1 MKRIIASIYIILI
14 LFLASS
20 CTSFPSREYCDVNM
34 YINKEYLNEQYFK
47 SSFVVSRA
55 GPYAD
60 KFFIPYDEI
69 NFDYEDMQFYVFD
82 GTDSITKPGIS
93 LSLDMKFGENYHEV
107 KDYLINKYNFYD
119 DDYYKATIGKY
130 TCQIVSD
137 EEITSYIERFGMLCY
152 CDLEKTIRL
161 FYYYDED
168 YDLDKSLNE
177 YKSKIIKCSNCV
189 W

>member
-1 MKRIIASIYIILI
+1 MKRIVTGIYIILS
-14 LFLASS
+14 LFLLSS
-20 CTSFPSREYCDVNM
+20 CSAFTSREYCDTNI
-34 YINKEYLNEQYFK
+34 YINKEYLNEQYFQ
-47 SSFVVSRA
+47 SSFVATRA
-55 GPYAD
+55 GPCAD
-60 KFFIPYDEI
+60 KFFIPYNEI
-69 NFDYEDMQFYVFD
+69 SFDYEDMQFYVFD

-107 KDYLINKYNFYD
+107 KDYLINKYDFYD

-137 EEITSYIERFGMLCY
+137 EEITRYIERFGMLCY
-152 CDLEKTIRL
+152 CDSEKTIRL

-168 YDLDKSLNE
+168 YDLDESLNE